1 MTFICSDV
9 KAQAFLDFFEN
20 NGIGDEDFRTEI
32 LAQLSRLSHCSG
44 SDKGFYLSVVKGS
57 KPTNLL
63 EVMLLTQLS
72 AVYDESFA
80 AIERLQWAKSL
91 EEKDLCVNAVTK
103 LIRAFVA
110 LSEPLQRRN
119 EKNITVQNVS
129 VSDGGRAIVGTI
141 THNAEQK
148 GKAVKKSPLGI
159 GDAHGTAMPIVG
171 PNERLATPVP
181 IIEPKRHRA
190 STPIR
195 RRRRA

>member
-1 MTFICSDV
+1 MTYIRSDV
-9 KAQAFLDFFEN
+9 KAQAFLDFLEN
-20 NGIGDEDFRTEI
+20 SNIGDEDFRTEI
-32 LAQLSRLSHCSG
+32 LAQLSRLSLCANAE
-44 SDKGFYLSVVKGS
+44 KGFYLSVVKGS

-129 VSDGGRAIVGTI
+129 VSDGGQEIVGNV
-141 THNAEQK
+141 THNTGQSGK
-148 GKAVKKSPLGI
+148 GVTKSPLAI
-159 GDAHGTAMPIVG
+159 ADAHATAMPIVG

>member
-1 MTFICSDV
+1 MTFIRSDV
-9 KAQAFLDFFEN
+9 KAQAFLDFLEN
-20 NGIGDEDFRTEI
+20 NGIGDEDLRTGI

-44 SDKGFYLSVVKGS
+44 SEKGFYLSVVKGS

-129 VSDGGRAIVGTI
+129 LVTVVRRLSAPSPTTPSKRAKPSKSRCLALEMRTALRCQLLGRMNG
-141 THNAEQK
+141 
-148 GKAVKKSPLGI
+148 SPRQFQLLSRR
-159 GDAHGTAMPIVG
+159 DTA
-171 PNERLATPVP
+171 
-181 IIEPKRHRA
+181 
-190 STPIR
+190 R
-195 RRRRA
+195 RPR

>member
-1 MTFICSDV
+1 MG
-9 KAQAFLDFFEN
+9 KDF
-20 NGIGDEDFRTEI
+20 
-32 LAQLSRLSHCSG
+32 
-44 SDKGFYLSVVKGS
+44 
-57 KPTNLL
+57 
-63 EVMLLTQLS
+63 
-72 AVYDESFA
+72 
-80 AIERLQWAKSL
+80 

-129 VSDGGRAIVGTI
+129 VSDGGQAIVDTI

>member
-1 MTFICSDV
+1 MG
-9 KAQAFLDFFEN
+9 L
-20 NGIGDEDFRTEI
+20 IGTNCKYHFR
-32 LAQLSRLSHCSG
+32 
-44 SDKGFYLSVVKGS
+44 
-57 KPTNLL
+57 
-63 EVMLLTQLS
+63 
-72 AVYDESFA
+72 
-80 AIERLQWAKSL
+80 
-91 EEKDLCVNAVTK
+91 
-103 LIRAFVA
+103 
-110 LSEPLQRRN
+110 
-119 EKNITVQNVS
+119 VQNVS
-129 VSDGGRAIVGTI
+129 VSDGGQANVDTI

>member
-1 MTFICSDV
+1 MTFIRSDV

-20 NGIGDEDFRTEI
+20 NGIGDEDFRTGI

-110 LSEPLQRRN
+110 LSEP
-119 EKNITVQNVS
+119 
-129 VSDGGRAIVGTI
+129 
-141 THNAEQK
+141 
-148 GKAVKKSPLGI
+148 
-159 GDAHGTAMPIVG
+159 
-171 PNERLATPVP
+171 
-181 IIEPKRHRA
+181 
-190 STPIR
+190 
-195 RRRRA
+195 

>member
-1 MTFICSDV
+1 M
-9 KAQAFLDFFEN
+9 
-20 NGIGDEDFRTEI
+20 
-32 LAQLSRLSHCSG
+32 
-44 SDKGFYLSVVKGS
+44 
-57 KPTNLL
+57 
-63 EVMLLTQLS
+63 TQLS

-80 AIERLQWAKSL
+80 ATERLQQAKSL

-103 LIRAFVA
+103 LLRAFVA

-119 EKNITVQNVS
+119 EKKPSPYKMFPLVTVVRRLS
-129 VSDGGRAIVGTI
+129 APS
-141 THNAEQK
+141 HNAEQK
-148 GKAVKKSPLGI
+148 GKAVKKSQLGI
-159 GDAHGTAMPIVG
+159 GDAHGTALPIAG